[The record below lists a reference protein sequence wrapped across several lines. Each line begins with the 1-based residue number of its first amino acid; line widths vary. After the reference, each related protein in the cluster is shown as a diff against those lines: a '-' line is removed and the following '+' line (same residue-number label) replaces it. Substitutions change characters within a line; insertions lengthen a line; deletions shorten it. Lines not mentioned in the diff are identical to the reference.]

1 MLKRGAYPA
10 AVTPFTQ
17 DGKVDMPSVAR
28 LLAFFE
34 AKGCTGAVLAG
45 TNGEGPSL
53 SAVEK
58 RDLIKAAIPLKGDLD
73 LILGI
78 ATSSLD
84 EARWLCEQGAKAGAA
99 AALVM
104 PPSYFKEASEEG
116 ITAWFTALL
125 DSSPLPILIYN
136 FPQKTSINLRSECL
150 KTLAAHPQMAGVKDS
165 SGEVQN
171 ILDFKEAVGP
181 KALFMGNETL
191 LYQALEAGWTGTI
204 SGAANVIPQWLSEIV
219 FTYGTKAAK
228 VRFDLILPVLE
239 TLRKSPQP
247 ATNKALLHNY
257 GIITNPDVR
266 LPLQQIPQ
274 EAFKAVQDALQNR
287 LGTPA

>member
-1 MLKRGAYPA
+1 MLKRGVYPA

-17 DGKVDMPSVAR
+17 DGKVDMPSVAC

-34 AKGCTGAVLAG
+34 AKGCTGVVLAG

-78 ATSSLD
+78 ATCSLD
-84 EARWLCEQGAKAGAA
+84 EARWLCEQGAKAGAT

-125 DSSPLPILIYN
+125 DNSPLPILIYN
-136 FPQKTSINLRSECL
+136 FPQKTSINLCSKCI
-150 KTLAAHPQMAGVKDS
+150 KTLAAHPQMAGLKDS
-165 SGEVQN
+165 SGEEQN
-171 ILDFKEAVGP
+171 IQDFKEAVGS
-181 KALFMGNETL
+181 KSLFMGNETL
-191 LYQALEAGWTGTI
+191 LYKALDAGWTGTI

-219 FTYGTKAAK
+219 FTYGTEAAK
-228 VRFDLILPVLE
+228 VKFDLILPVLE

-247 ATNKALLHNY
+247 ATNKALLHKY
-257 GIITNPDVR
+257 GIIANPDVR
-266 LPLQQIPQ
+266 LPLQQIPH
-274 EAFKAVQDALQNR
+274 EALEAVQKAVENS